1 MTSAESYPYPAREH
15 YVFPKLPS
23 EVLQSEYDL
32 YGSREDTLRMMI
44 GLRNMYKATGFM
56 KSMLRYSELALA
68 VKSNDSDVVTHSKIN
83 SEFYAGTLLATHATV
98 SVQQT
103 WQKSFILGH
112 NFLSGLTDDN
122 PAKSDIESRT
132 TEWLQTWI
140 GGEEHGWADFFSETT
155 EPYQRVSTAFA
166 ERIYPN
172 SDESQLDF
180 MAGMAHA
187 TNLLSQIEIP
197 AGPRV

>member
-44 GLRNMYKATGFM
+44 GLRIMYKATGFM

-83 SEFYAGTLLATHATV
+83 SEFYAGTLLATHANV
-98 SVQQT
+98 SVRQT
-103 WQKSFILGH
+103 WQKSLILGYNPLAGVNH
-112 NFLSGLTDDN
+112 HN
-122 PAKSDIESRT
+122 PAKADIET
-132 TEWLQTWI
+132 DITERLQSWI
-140 GGEEHGWADFFSETT
+140 GGDEHGWADFFSKTS

-180 MAGMAHA
+180 LAGMAHA
-187 TNLLSQIEIP
+187 TNMLSQIEIP

>member
-15 YVFPKLPS
+15 YDFPKVPS
-23 EVLQSEYDL
+23 EVLKSEYEL

-56 KSMLRYSELALA
+56 KSMLRYSEFALA
-68 VKSNDSDVVTHSKIN
+68 AKSNDSDVVTHSKIN

-103 WQKSFILGH
+103 WQKSFILGRG
-112 NFLSGLTDDN
+112 FLVGLTDDN
-122 PAKSDIESRT
+122 PAKAAIESRT
-132 TEWLQTWI
+132 TEWLKVWI
-140 GGEEHGWADFFSETT
+140 GDEEHGWSDFFSKTS

-172 SDESQLDF
+172 SDESQLHF

-187 TNLLSQIEIP
+187 TNLLSQITIKN
-197 AGPRV
+197 GPRL